1 METIMLLRMAALGA
15 LGYAA
20 YRYYDANRDEVNG
33 AVRRLVHGKSEAD
46 YAGPAGG
53 PISGS
58 AKVVHAGEAP
68 VD

>member
-1 METIMLLRMAALGA
+1 METTMLLRMAALGA

-20 YRYYDANRDEVNG
+20 YRYYDTNRKEVDG
-33 AVRRLVHGKSEAD
+33 KLRRFMRGNSADD

-53 PISGS
+53 PISDQ
-58 AKVVHAGEAP
+58 AKVVHAGDPP

>member
-1 METIMLLRMAALGA
+1 MLLRMATLGA

-20 YRYYDANRDEVNG
+20 YRYYDTNREEVDG
-33 AVRRLVHGKSEAD
+33 KLRRLMRGNSGDV

-53 PISGS
+53 PISGK
-58 AKVVHAGEAP
+58 AKVVHAGDAP